1 MVASGGQRQG
11 NVGRVGGKARAARQ
25 VREVQ
30 GGRTGQAGVRD
41 ARRGAPGAIY
51 FFSRKASMSEAMEE
65 GPVAVRGRHGTLCQS
80 LVDQESLLLLER
92 GS

>member
-1 MVASGGQRQG
+1 
-11 NVGRVGGKARAARQ
+11 
-25 VREVQ
+25 
-30 GGRTGQAGVRD
+30 
-41 ARRGAPGAIY
+41 
-51 FFSRKASMSEAMEE
+51 MSEAMEE